1 MGTKIEIE
9 RGDEDTER
17 GDEIK
22 KLQKKKRFY
31 RPKTPFTAKQN
42 PILS

>member
-9 RGDEDTER
+9 RGDKDPER

-22 KLQKKKRFY
+22 KVQQNDFAD
-31 RPKTPFTAKQN
+31 PKHRLP
-42 PILS
+42 